1 MTSRTPDP
9 DFGTETQDQ
18 SRSGLESQAAT
29 SNSLRDG
36 EPNRLFGIWRIPF
49 YYGWIIV
56 VAVFIAEF
64 MTSGVGTFVTP
75 LFFKAITDEMGWSLT
90 LLTGALT
97 AQTLANASIAPILG
111 RVLDR
116 FGARPVMLFGA
127 IVAGIGL
134 LLLTQIQEIWHFWL
148 LYATVGALGLH
159 EMGSFTGPVLITKW
173 FVRLR
178 GRAMALATLGTTV
191 GGMVMAPIVGFL
203 VSTAGWRET
212 WRMMGIA
219 VLVIMIPLILLF
231 VRRQPEDMGLQP
243 DGDKE
248 NNGQR
253 SGAQRKAPNR
263 YAGTEVSW
271 TTKEAMRTKTLWL
284 LVVGMNLVSV
294 SANVTVIHLVP
305 FLTLQEGV
313 SAQAAAFIVTL
324 RLGGSSVSRIM
335 WGWAV
340 DHFPM
345 NVCLAIGFFARGLS
359 PIMLILLPFPWNVA
373 ALVVVSIPGG
383 GFQVLQPMAF
393 ANYFGRAN
401 AGTIQ
406 GSVRPFLTISTL
418 AGPLFIAFLYDS
430 TGSFDIAFLVTGAVG
445 LVSTI
450 LALMAKPPKRKDI
463 PSPAPTVT

>member
-18 SRSGLESQAAT
+18 SRNGLESQAAI

-127 IVAGIGL
+127 TVAGIGL

-173 FVRLR
+173 
-178 GRAMALATLGTTV
+178 
-191 GGMVMAPIVGFL
+191 P
-203 VSTAGWRET
+203 
-212 WRMMGIA
+212 
-219 VLVIMIPLILLF
+219 
-231 VRRQPEDMGLQP
+231 
-243 DGDKE
+243 
-248 NNGQR
+248 
-253 SGAQRKAPNR
+253 
-263 YAGTEVSW
+263 
-271 TTKEAMRTKTLWL
+271 
-284 LVVGMNLVSV
+284 
-294 SANVTVIHLVP
+294 
-305 FLTLQEGV
+305 
-313 SAQAAAFIVTL
+313 
-324 RLGGSSVSRIM
+324 
-335 WGWAV
+335 
-340 DHFPM
+340 
-345 NVCLAIGFFARGLS
+345 
-359 PIMLILLPFPWNVA
+359 
-373 ALVVVSIPGG
+373 
-383 GFQVLQPMAF
+383 
-393 ANYFGRAN
+393 
-401 AGTIQ
+401 
-406 GSVRPFLTISTL
+406 
-418 AGPLFIAFLYDS
+418 
-430 TGSFDIAFLVTGAVG
+430 
-445 LVSTI
+445 
-450 LALMAKPPKRKDI
+450 
-463 PSPAPTVT
+463 